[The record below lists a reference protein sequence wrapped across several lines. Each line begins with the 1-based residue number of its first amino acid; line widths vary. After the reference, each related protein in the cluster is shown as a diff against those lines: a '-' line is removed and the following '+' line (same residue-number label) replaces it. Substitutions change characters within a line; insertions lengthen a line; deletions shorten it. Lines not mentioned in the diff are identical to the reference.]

1 MSVATQQAWN
11 MAMQGDA
18 PLTVTVAICT
28 RNRPVMLRRALAALR
43 RQRVAPLEV
52 LVVDNAGSADDV
64 AVLLASEFPEFR
76 YLFEPAEGLDFA
88 RNHALRE
95 AKGDVVAFTD
105 DDAVVDEEWVS
116 EIARAFGDPRVGA
129 CTGRV
134 IPLVIETDAQ
144 QLFEA
149 CGGLPSAKAR
159 LRLPIDRARL
169 PRRGGLMPSVMLAVT
184 AGAGCNLAVRR
195 RLALALGG
203 FDEALDQ
210 GAALPGGGDADI
222 LWRVLGA
229 GAEVALE
236 PDAVVRHEH
245 RRDMDLLAVQ
255 VAGTHRAVIALLTK
269 AVRSTKGRE
278 RFLTLGALC
287 WRLLKP
293 GVRLL
298 KRLFGREPL
307 PAAILWR
314 TWKESW
320 QGLFAYRAGQRLAG
334 ERRGVQLAAT
344 GVPAA
349 ILSGPQ
355 RVVS

>member
-1 MSVATQQAWN
+1 MTVVLGQAWE
-11 MAMQGDA
+11 MAMQGDS

-52 LVVDNAGSADDV
+52 LVVDNASASDDV
-64 AVLLASEFPEFR
+64 ALLLTSEFPEFR
-76 YLFEPAEGLDFA
+76 YLHEPVEGLDFA

-95 AKGDVVAFTD
+95 AHGDVVAFTD
-105 DDAVVDEEWVS
+105 DDAVVDDEWVA
-116 EIARAFGDPRVGA
+116 EIARAFMDPRVGA

-134 IPLVIETDAQ
+134 LPLVIETDAQ

-159 LRLPIDRARL
+159 LRLPVDRGRL
-169 PRRGGLMPSVMLAVT
+169 PRQLLMPSVMLAVT

-195 RLALALGG
+195 RLALAVGG

-236 PDAVVRHEH
+236 PDALVRHEH
-245 RRDMDLLAVQ
+245 RRDMELLADQ

-269 AVRSTKGRE
+269 AVQTSTGRE
-278 RFLTLGALC
+278 RFLIVGALC

-298 KRLFGREPL
+298 KRLLGIEPL

-320 QGLFAYRAGQRLAG
+320 QGLFAYRAGQKLAR
-334 ERRGVQLAAT
+334 ERRGVQHPEAD
-344 GVPAA
+344 GPSA